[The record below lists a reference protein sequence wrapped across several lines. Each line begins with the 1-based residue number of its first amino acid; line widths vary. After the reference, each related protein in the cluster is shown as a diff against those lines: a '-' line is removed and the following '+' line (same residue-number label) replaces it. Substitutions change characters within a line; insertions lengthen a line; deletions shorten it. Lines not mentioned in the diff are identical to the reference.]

1 VSEGGGGRFR
11 DVLGAPEVRT
21 SLIGTF
27 LIMLGYGILAPVLPN
42 YARSFGVDLKA
53 VGVLVAA
60 FSVTRLAVDPF
71 TGVILDALGERRAV
85 TLGAAVVG
93 LTSALAAVAPTFELL
108 VVFRGAGGA
117 GSAVFFAGLISYLL
131 RTVPS
136 DRIGRV
142 MSAWYGSFNVGIIA
156 GEPLGGL
163 FAGWL
168 GPASTLWIYGVMCLV
183 SATVFSRTIRDR
195 PTAPASARRSTGL
208 RRLRWDRPL
217 LTVLLANGA
226 YAWVV
231 AAVYNTLIPL
241 FGTERVHLSLLVV
254 GGGLAIASVTEFA
267 ALFPAGRATDRIGRK
282 AVLVPSYVLLAI
294 AVALW
299 PLATTPVRY
308 VVGLGLFGLTT
319 GYAGVPQT
327 PMLSDLTDEQ
337 NRSTAVAVFRFVG
350 DLGFV
355 LGPLAAGVSADR
367 LGYGPAFAL
376 ASVPV
381 VVALAF
387 ALSIRETKPTLPRT
401 GEAPGL

>member
-1 VSEGGGGRFR
+1 MGEGGGERFR
-11 DVLGAPEVRT
+11 DLLRTPEVGA

-42 YARSFGVDLKA
+42 YARSFGVDLRA

-93 LTSALAAVAPTFELL
+93 LTSGLAAIAPTFGLL

-136 DRIGRV
+136 HRIGRV
-142 MSAWYGSFNVGIIA
+142 MSAWYASFNVGIIA

-195 PTAPASARRSTGL
+195 PGDPASPRRSTGL

-241 FGTERVHLSLLVV
+241 FGTERVHLSLLAV
-254 GGGLAIASVTEFA
+254 GGGLAVASVTEFA

-299 PLATTPVRY
+299 PLASTPSRY
-308 VVGLGLFGLTT
+308 IVGLGLFGLTT

-327 PMLSDLTDEQ
+327 PMLSDLTDER

-355 LGPLAAGVSADR
+355 LGPLAAGACADR
-367 LGYGPAFAL
+367 LGYGPAFVL
-376 ASVPV
+376 AAAPV
-381 VVALAF
+381 VLALAF
-387 ALSIRETKPTLPRT
+387 ALSIRETMPTLPRT